1 MVENKEYAKVRL
13 FCGDTI
19 KRKVGEGMS
28 VIDEMMLPMLDTF
41 IFETSAL
48 LDQLD
53 EILLVAEKARDLSDD
68 QINEIFRAMHTVK
81 GSAAM
86 MGLSAMSE
94 MTHRVEDMFFLIRED
109 PAKLQGESVNVV
121 FDILFQ
127 ATDYLRSELGSLQ
140 DNPDGYVPGVTT
152 VLTQIIES
160 EIAVLKGEAAHG
172 QPAAEAPVGAVA
184 TSDLAAGD
192 DEGADVHV
200 VRVHFQEG
208 CQMENVRAFMLL
220 NHLQEHI
227 EVLDTLPKNP
237 DTNSEAMDAIIEHG
251 FEVKFRYDGVIEDV
265 YALIEEGSYIE
276 SYEKIE
282 TQKEA
287 PAEEVQQVQ
296 EIEEEKVAPPVAEQP
311 KAAPPEVPKAAPAA
325 AAAQPA
331 SAAGAGKQ
339 SLISVNQSKI
349 DNLVNIMGEI
359 VIAESM
365 VASNPDLRDL
375 PLENFN
381 KSARQ
386 LRKLTDQL
394 QDIVMGIRMVPLTGT
409 FQKMQRIVRDM
420 NKNLAKSTE
429 LETLGGETE
438 VDKSIADM
446 LADPLMHMIRN
457 SMDHGIEKTEDRIAS
472 GKSEHGKIKLS
483 AQNMGSDIIIKI
495 EDDGKGLNREV
506 LLDKAER
513 NGILTKARTEYSDK
527 EAFGLIMMAG
537 FSTNEVVTEYS
548 GRGVG
553 MDVVRKNIEKVGGS
567 VSVDSVLGEGTVFT
581 IKIPLTL
588 AIVAGMEIGVAE
600 DTFTI
605 PITSISQIYKL
616 SPDTELLYDTDGTE
630 MVMVRGECYP
640 IIRLHEIYNIE
651 DAITELT
658 DGIMI
663 IVESGESRAC
673 IFTDRLIGEQQV
685 VVKSFPSFFGRYN
698 VKELGFSGCTIMG
711 DGSISLILDINC
723 LLGSYS
729 NEGSGRA
736 FA

>member
-1 MVENKEYAKVRL
+1 
-13 FCGDTI
+13 
-19 KRKVGEGMS
+19 MS

-53 EILLVAEKARDLSDD
+53 EILLVAEKARELSDD

-109 PAKLQGESVNVV
+109 PAKLQGETVNVV

-127 ATDYLRSELGSLQ
+127 ATDYLRSELGNLQ
-140 DNPDGYVPGVTT
+140 DNPDAYQPGVTT
-152 VLTQIIES
+152 VLTQHIES
-160 EIAVLKGEAAHG
+160 EISVLKGEAA
-172 QPAAEAPVGAVA
+172 PAAQAAPQSGGDVA
-184 TSDLAAGD
+184 TASENAEQEDF
-192 DEGADVHV
+192 VHT
-200 VRVHFQEG
+200 VRVFFQEG

-220 NHLQEHI
+220 KHLQEHI
-227 EVLDTLPKNP
+227 EVLSTTPPSPEDNP
-237 DTNSEAMDAIIEHG
+237 DAMEAIVEHG
-251 FEVKFRYDGVIEDV
+251 FDVKFRHEGAIEDV
-265 YALIEEGSYIE
+265 FALIEEGSYIE
-276 SYEKIE
+276 SYEAILPAASAPPE
-282 TQKEA
+282 EA
-287 PAEEVQQVQ
+287 PKAEEKAPQS
-296 EIEEEKVAPPVAEQP
+296 EEVPAQATAPAPEV
-311 KAAPPEVPKAAPAA
+311 AAPPKSAPAPAA
-325 AAAQPA
+325 AAPAA
-331 SAAGAGKQ
+331 SAAGKQ

-349 DNLVNIMGEI
+349 DNLLNIMGEI

-394 QDIVMGIRMVPLTGT
+394 QDIVMGIRMVPLTNT

-429 LETLGGETE
+429 LETIGGETE

-457 SMDHGIEKTEDRIAS
+457 SMDHGIEATEDRIAA
-472 GKSEHGKIKLS
+472 GKNENGKIVLS

-513 NGILTKARTEYSDK
+513 NGILTKSRSEYSDK
-527 EAFGLIMMAG
+527 EAFGLIMMPG

-640 IIRLHEIYNIE
+640 IIRLHQIYNIQNG
-651 DAITELT
+651 ITELT

-685 VVKSFPSFFGRYN
+685 VVKSFPSFFNRYN

-729 NEGSGRA
+729 NEGGGRA

>member
-1 MVENKEYAKVRL
+1 
-13 FCGDTI
+13 
-19 KRKVGEGMS
+19 MS

-53 EILLVAEKARDLSDD
+53 EILLDAERARELSDD

-86 MGLSAMSE
+86 MGLAAMSE

-109 PAKLQGESVNVV
+109 PAKLQGDTVNVV

-127 ATDYLRSELGSLQ
+127 ATDYLRSELENLQ
-140 DNPDGYVPGVTT
+140 GNPDGYQPGITT
-152 VLTQIIES
+152 VLTQLIES
-160 EIAVLKGEAAHG
+160 EIAVLKGEAPPQAG
-172 QPAAEAPVGAVA
+172 APQPEAVA
-184 TSDLAAGD
+184 GATVAQEEGEDDLRA
-192 DEGADVHV
+192 
-200 VRVHFQEG
+200 VRVFFQDG

-220 NHLQEHI
+220 NHLQEH
-227 EVLDTLPKNP
+227 LDVVRTVPPTPESNP
-237 DTNSEAMDAIIEHG
+237 DAIEAIVERG
-251 FEVKFRYDGVIEDV
+251 FDVVFRHEGTIEDV
-265 YALIEEGSYIE
+265 FALIEEGSYIE
-276 SYEKIE
+276 SYEQITLEKPPVE
-282 TQKEA
+282 EAEPPQAPPA
-287 PAEEVQQVQ
+287 PA
-296 EIEEEKVAPPVAEQP
+296 AVAETP
-311 KAAPPEVPKAAPAA
+311 EPAAETPSPAEAPAA
-325 AAAQPA
+325 APAKSAPAPAAP
-331 SAAGAGKQ
+331 SAGKQ

-349 DNLVNIMGEI
+349 DNLLNIMGEI

-394 QDIVMGIRMVPLTGT
+394 QDIVMGIRMVPLTNT

-429 LETLGGETE
+429 LETIGGETE

-457 SMDHGIEKTEDRIAS
+457 SMDHGIEATEDRLSA
-472 GKSEHGKIKLS
+472 GKNKDGKIVLS

-495 EDDGKGLNREV
+495 EDDGKGLNRDV

-513 NGILTKARTEYSDK
+513 NGILSKPRNEYSDK
-527 EAFGLIMMAG
+527 EAFGLIMMPG

-640 IIRLHEIYNIE
+640 IIRLHQIYNIE
-651 DAITELT
+651 NALT
-658 DGIMI
+658 DLTEGIMI

-698 VKELGFSGCTIMG
+698 VKDLGFSGCTIMG

-729 NEGSGRA
+729 VRGQ
-736 FA
+736 